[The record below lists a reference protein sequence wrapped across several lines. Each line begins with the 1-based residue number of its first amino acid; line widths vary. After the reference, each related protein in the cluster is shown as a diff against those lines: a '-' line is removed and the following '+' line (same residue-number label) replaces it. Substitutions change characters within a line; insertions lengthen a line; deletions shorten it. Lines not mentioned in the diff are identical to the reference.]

1 MLSILVTHSQSNQ
14 TKYELLDSNR
24 LSINH
29 SRRSSPPSKTSEFA
43 IEGDL
48 PRLLTIGL
56 HEAPSSNILWT
67 VSLSYLVSEP
77 AVGPR
82 GRLPGPE
89 KHSDEATDRDGAHD
103 GRSLESR
110 PTPSARSCDNPPQK
124 SPTAE
129 GVCDE
134 GSFGQWQPQGKRQH
148 RPRTR
153 RDCRA
158 AQREG
163 IETQVFQLGA
173 KPIRDCI
180 GCGQCG
186 KLDCRCTFD
195 DDMVNELIA
204 AAEQADGFVF
214 GSPVYYAHPSGRI
227 LSALDRAFYAGSKA
241 FAHKPGAA
249 VAVAR
254 RGGTST
260 TFDVLNKYFTINQ
273 MPVVA
278 STYWN
283 NVFGAMPGEAA
294 RTPKALPPCETSAKT
309 WPGSYVASR
318 RERPPASKP
327 PRPIALGPT
336 LFGRTAEHK
345 YERAN
350 LRHQKVLRYQEGP
363 ALF

>member
-1 MLSILVTHSQSNQ
+1 MSLSLFVTSYPAIEQSHLPLRYWIERTIKAIEVIKQTASSVSIEFPLLSIPVTHSQSNQ

-29 SRRSSPPSKTSEFA
+29 SRRSSPPSKASRLA
-43 IEGDL
+43 IEGDP
-48 PRLLTIGL
+48 PRPLTICS
-56 HEAPSSNILWT
+56 HEAPHSNILWT
-67 VSLSYLVSEP
+67 VSRSYLVSVP

-82 GRLPGPE
+82 GRHRAPRHLP
-89 KHSDEATDRDGAHD
+89 ARAIILC
-103 GRSLESR
+103 RSHRQQREFVMKVLLVNGS
-110 PTPSARSCDNPPQK
+110 PKANGNTARALAEVAEQLN
-124 SPTAE
+124 AE
-129 GVCDE
+129 GIDTE
-134 GSFGQWQPQGKRQH
+134 
-148 RPRTR
+148 
-153 RDCRA
+153 
-158 AQREG
+158 
-163 IETQVFQLGA
+163 VFQLGA

-294 RTPKALPPCETSAKT
+294 QDAEGLATMRNIGKNMAWLLRCIEAGKAVGIEAPEADRARTNFI
-309 WPGSYVASR
+309 R
-318 RERPPASKP
+318 
-327 PRPIALGPT
+327 
-336 LFGRTAEHK
+336 
-345 YERAN
+345 
-350 LRHQKVLRYQEGP
+350 
-363 ALF
+363 